1 MISSLRDY
9 RTENALPAEMRTAE
23 RKALS
28 RAFDRQKKKFIDR
41 IERVSIW
48 SNIENVEED
57 KLDFLAVENRVLFY
71 NSNLEPDVKRN
82 LIKNS
87 IYWYMKLGT
96 RQAME
101 EMINIV
107 FGNENTSIEEWYT
120 YAGEPFHFQIAVGT
134 TVTQISI
141 REFLQYLNTIK
152 NARSRFDYLVF
163 QNGITLKFSSRSE
176 YQKFVYTF
184 CGESECGTYPETS
197 IGLEVEEINI
207 TLEGESEEGFT
218 AYTQAG
224 TTPDISVGAV
234 MPENIVTFQ
243 DNSETG
249 SAFYERAG
257 DMESGTAPDISI
269 GAQFTEVQ
277 VGLEGASEE
286 SIIVYPSDSD
296 AESGSFPDQAIGLS
310 EGESGVST
318 SPEGDG
324 FNLYYNT
331 AEKYAA
337 EE

>member
-1 MISSLRDY
+1 
-9 RTENALPAEMRTAE
+9 
-23 RKALS
+23 
-28 RAFDRQKKKFIDR
+28 
-41 IERVSIW
+41 
-48 SNIENVEED
+48 
-57 KLDFLAVENRVLFY
+57 
-71 NSNLEPDVKRN
+71 
-82 LIKNS
+82 
-87 IYWYMKLGT
+87 
-96 RQAME
+96 
-101 EMINIV
+101 
-107 FGNENTSIEEWYT
+107 
-120 YAGEPFHFQIAVGT
+120 
-134 TVTQISI
+134 
-141 REFLQYLNTIK
+141 
-152 NARSRFDYLVF
+152 
-163 QNGITLKFSSRSE
+163 
-176 YQKFVYTF
+176 
-184 CGESECGTYPETS
+184 
-197 IGLEVEEINI
+197 
-207 TLEGESEEGFT
+207 
-218 AYTQAG
+218 
-224 TTPDISVGAV
+224 

-249 SAFYERAG
+249 STFYEGAG